1 MKAFEVTMSGI
12 AKKVF
17 TVVANNNEEAI
28 KKAHDIY
35 LNTDLI
41 DFKEEDISTV
51 LVTHIEEK
59 YEVDLNDLCEE
70 DCNHCPFG
78 LKSECEAF
86 RDRAE
91 AQKES

>member
-1 MKAFEVTMSGI
+1 M
-12 AKKVF
+12 
-17 TVVANNNEEAI
+17 
-28 KKAHDIY
+28 
-35 LNTDLI
+35 
-41 DFKEEDISTV
+41 

-70 DCNHCPFG
+70 DCSRCPFG

-91 AQKES
+91 ARKES